1 MSHDSRPFSHRNL
14 RNRLDGRAGNEAA
27 NTIEESKFEDG
38 FINKST
44 NFQKDPIRQNKV
56 SLVQS

>member
-14 RNRLDGRAGNEAA
+14 RNRLDSRGPTDQS

-38 FINKST
+38 YINKSG
-44 NFQKDPIRQNKV
+44 NFSKDPMRQSKA
-56 SLVQS
+56 LPQDK